1 MAAFIPFYDWLTK
14 NKSQRTPV
22 GELAREV
29 LKDEKFPRDLT
40 TLDGLLEYVKASAG
54 NSAALISKA
63 RVTWKAFER
72 GR

>member
-14 NKSQRTPV
+14 NKTQRTPV

-40 TLDGLLEYVKASAG
+40 TLDALLEYVKGSA
-54 NSAALISKA
+54 NTSSALVSKA
-63 RVTWKAFER
+63 RVAWKAFER